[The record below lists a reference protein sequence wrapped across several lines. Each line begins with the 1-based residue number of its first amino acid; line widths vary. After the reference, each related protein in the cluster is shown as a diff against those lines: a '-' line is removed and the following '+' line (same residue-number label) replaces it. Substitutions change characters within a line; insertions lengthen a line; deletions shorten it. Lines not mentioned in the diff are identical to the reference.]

1 MTYGSDPNTFF
12 APITSA
18 TGELELKGFWEHGKP
33 DKDGVWTANAEKCP
47 TIVKWVESIGAR
59 FGRVQLLRMQK
70 NTMRECRWGLHLDLN
85 NKLNPESEG
94 WVVRVWH
101 ELTDDPSSSLVV
113 RQEQFDKDSEVRIP
127 LPKSQQAVVDSEFL
141 WHGGQHSGDHMRY
154 AVIVSA
160 ESGPALEQ
168 WIASQRSGNGQPAQR
183 SSHELGVEHPEESL
197 GIAHRCLGRMH
208 ARSGDAPGRELR
220 GRPCSRLRRRAG
232 APAARDRALR
242 SRRPL
247 RRSGRRPTR
256 PTGRMAPAA
265 RRRARA
271 ASRRARG
278 RG

>member
-1 MTYGSDPNTFF
+1 MAGCRICS
-12 APITSA
+12 
-18 TGELELKGFWEHGKP
+18 GELELKGFWEHGKP

-47 TIVKWVESIGAR
+47 TIVKWVESIGDS

-168 WIASQRSGNGQPAQR
+168 CIASKRSGKGQPA
-183 SSHELGVEHPEESL
+183 
-197 GIAHRCLGRMH
+197 A
-208 ARSGDAPGRELR
+208 
-220 GRPCSRLRRRAG
+220 
-232 APAARDRALR
+232 
-242 SRRPL
+242 
-247 RRSGRRPTR
+247 
-256 PTGRMAPAA
+256 
-265 RRRARA
+265 
-271 ASRRARG
+271 
-278 RG
+278 